1 MPDAAVLARFAP
13 VLDAPRR
20 SGLFVDFDGTMAEI
34 VLDPAAAAPAPGAV
48 EAMEALAGRLGRVGI
63 LSGRPLSFLGQFFD
77 GDLVLAGLYGLEW
90 SDGGARRDHP
100 QAGAW
105 REVIDDVAACARAR
119 GPDGMRV
126 ESKGLSLT
134 LHYREH
140 PELAAAVERWAG
152 EQAARSGLVPRTA
165 RMSVELHP
173 PIETDKGLALL
184 EAASELTCVCF
195 IGDDVGD
202 LPAFDALD
210 ELAASGVTALR
221 VAVDSDEV
229 VRELVERADLVLSGP
244 RAVVSALDALAAEL
258 AVPRA

>member
-1 MPDAAVLARFAP
+1 MSDADALAFLAP
-13 VLDAPRR
+13 LLDAPRR

-34 VLDPAAAAPAPGAV
+34 VLDPGAAVPSPGAV
-48 EAMEALAGRLGRVGI
+48 AVMEGLAGRLGRVGI

-77 GDLVLAGLYGLEW
+77 GGLVLAGLYGLEW
-90 SDGGARRDHP
+90 SDGGVRRDHP

-105 REVIDDVAACARAR
+105 REVIDDVAACAVAR
-119 GPDGMRV
+119 GPEGMRV

-140 PELAAAVERWAG
+140 PELAGAVTRWAD
-152 EQAARSGLVPRTA
+152 EQAARSGLLPRRA

-173 PIETDKGLALL
+173 PIEADKGSALL
-184 EAASELTCVCF
+184 EAASGLSCVCF

-202 LPAFDALD
+202 LPAFAALD
-210 ELAASGVTALR
+210 TLAAAGVTTVR

-229 VRELVERADLVLSGP
+229 APELVERADLVLGGP
-244 RAVVSALDALAAEL
+244 RAVVSVLDALAAEL
-258 AVPRA
+258 AVAST